1 MPQFLRWMMLHC
13 VLPLAACSQTV
24 RVSDCDGV
32 AKLTP
37 SSETRRLII
46 ANDRRMWKLMG
57 LGALGVVG
65 IGGASLPATHRLAFK
80 AVRPH
85 RLTALFLAT

>member
-1 MPQFLRWMMLHC
+1 MPQFLRWMMLAC

-37 SSETRRLII
+37 SGDTRRVIL
-46 ANDRRMWKLMG
+46 ANDRPF
-57 LGALGVVG
+57 AEQV
-65 IGGASLPATHRLAFK
+65 ASHNQFWAGRGCWQ
-80 AVRPH
+80 
-85 RLTALFLAT
+85 